1 MTPAE
6 LLKYK
11 LRGSWD
17 RFSDEELYKVFCL
30 LVEQIDALEKQN
42 KSLKQEVKQL
52 QDQTEWKFK
61 SEVEQLEQL
70 KVCAK
75 RDAIKIMDQTE
86 KISKVIIDQA
96 VEDVS
101 RVMKE
106 AEYFDAKQQAVRHEL
121 IDFLQLKV
129 EDVKNCWDKIS

>member
-11 LRGSWD
+11 LKGSWD

-42 KSLKQEVKQL
+42 KSLKKEVTRL
-52 QDQTEWKFK
+52 QDHAQWELKK
-61 SEVEQLEQL
+61 EREQLEQL
-70 KVCAK
+70 KVHAK
-75 RDAIKIMDQTE
+75 RDAIKIIDQTE

-96 VEDVS
+96 LEDVE

-106 AEYFDAKQQAVRHEL
+106 AEYFEARQLEVRDEL

-129 EDVKNCWDKIS
+129 EDVKNCLTKN